1 MELTCSPVLPLLPI
15 LILAQAEMLPSGN
28 PAPSHHSGAHGHPR
42 HPAATPTPSPQV
54 RITVVNATCAPA
66 LSLGISG
73 TNLPVAYP
81 FFPQG
86 EWTGNA
92 PLQTPEIRYVAR
104 TTNGV
109 LLADRVIRFKPVS
122 SQILMLTGDLSTNG
136 PADQLPRIGSSPQ
149 PATRASPPNLQF
161 HLYSLEASCKDL
173 CRYRVVNAMPSRLL
187 LLRTVAGGG
196 KPSRQIALL
205 PPGSSALLTHQ
216 PASVEWE
223 AVIEE
228 QVYNVAIRQTSN
240 PRNCLVPFFL
250 RNGKPDYIRVF
261 ENP

>member
-1 MELTCSPVLPLLPI
+1 MELTAFPMLPLLPI
-15 LILAQAEMLPSGN
+15 LFLAQAEMLPSGN
-28 PAPSHHSGAHGHPR
+28 AALSHHTGAHGHPR

-66 LSLGISG
+66 LSLD
-73 TNLPVAYP
+73 VAGSTPAVDYP
-81 FFPQG
+81 LFPQG
-86 EWTGNA
+86 EWTANE
-92 PLQTPEIRYVAR
+92 PLPTNEIRYLVR
-104 TTNGV
+104 STNGAP
-109 LLADRVIRFKPVS
+109 LADRVIRFKPVS
-122 SQILMLTGDLSTNG
+122 SQILLLTGDLSTNG
-136 PADQLPRIGSSPQ
+136 PSDQLPGIGFSPQ
-149 PATRASPPNLQF
+149 PSTRPSPPHLQF
-161 HLYSLEASCKDL
+161 HLYSSDASRKDP

-205 PPGSSALLTHQ
+205 PPGDSALLTHQ

-228 QVYNVAIRQTSN
+228 QVYNVAIRQGDN
-240 PRNCLVPFFL
+240 PRNCLIPFFL
-250 RNGKPDYIRVF
+250 RNGKPDHIRVF